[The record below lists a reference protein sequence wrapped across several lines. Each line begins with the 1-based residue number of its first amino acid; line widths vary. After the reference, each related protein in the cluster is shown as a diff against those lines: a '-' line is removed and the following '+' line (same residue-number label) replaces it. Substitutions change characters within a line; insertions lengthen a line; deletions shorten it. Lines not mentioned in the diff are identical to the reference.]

1 MATSNQT
8 NRGMKTMEQ
17 TYQSETKTWAMIL
30 HFSQFAGYVVPIA
43 GFLAP
48 IIIWQLKKN
57 DLPELDAHGRN
68 VTNWIISEFIYS
80 VACFILIFVGI
91 GFLGFALLA
100 LLSLIFPI
108 IGGVKASQGEVWKYP
123 LTLSFI

>member
-1 MATSNQT
+1 
-8 NRGMKTMEQ
+8 MEQ